1 MRGEGGRRK
10 ARGEG
15 GRKSKARGEGRKKAR
30 QGERVGKKVRQGE
43 RREEEEDKGRRGE
56 DDRVRARRRKESGR
70 RQREKYYAWPLV
82 LAELAHNGSPMSAK
96 QAMMPKASQMT
107 SESWRKLSRIFKR
120 SSSTLMPMRHCFWS
134 SLHL

>member
-1 MRGEGGRRK
+1 MGRR
-10 ARGEG
+10 
-15 GRKSKARGEGRKKAR
+15 SKARGEGERNSKAR
-30 QGERVGKKVRQGE
+30 GEGGKKVRQGE

-96 QAMMPKASQMT
+96 QAMTPKASQMT

-120 SSSTLMPMRHCFWS
+120 SSSTLMPMRHCFCS